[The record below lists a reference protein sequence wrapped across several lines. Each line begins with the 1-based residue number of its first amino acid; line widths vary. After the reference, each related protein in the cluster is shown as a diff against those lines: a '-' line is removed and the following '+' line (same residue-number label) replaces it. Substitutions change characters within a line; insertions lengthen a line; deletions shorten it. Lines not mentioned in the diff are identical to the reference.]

1 MWLWAHSGHR
11 AQEELGQGPQPLLSP
26 LASLWRAGATS
37 ALEGENECFP
47 QPLPAWSLSGMP
59 ALSWQ
64 LYIFGSQ
71 HYSLYLS
78 LCSLLWR
85 GKSGEQSVLPFFPV
99 PGGPGSHGGQGRG
112 DAEHWVWQNKPQRCL
127 FAGGGSKR
135 RTNPVSVPRLI
146 SQINLH
152 LSTTQEGQGG
162 SLLQHLGKKWLFYQ
176 AEQGRALFCIVFL
189 WMLGESEG
197 GTLGRKGQQ
206 QLPALRGLLVRLGF
220 GFVSSQTLT
229 SKAGTSCS
237 PALFSHSLTHS
248 PREIWA
254 LRPCPSIS
262 LPTCSRGITSPGFCR
277 VHALRHQV
285 SSPVSSL

>member
-197 GTLGRKGQQ
+197 GTLGRKG
-206 QLPALRGLLVRLGF
+206 GSK
-220 GFVSSQTLT
+220 VSSNSQLWEA
-229 SKAGTSCS
+229 SWSDLALALSHHRPWPARQGPAAHQPCS
-237 PALFSHSLTHS
+237 PTAWPTAPGKFGHSGPAPASRS
-248 PREIWA
+248 P
-254 LRPCPSIS
+254 
-262 LPTCSRGITSPGFCR
+262 
-277 VHALRHQV
+277 HAAGE
-285 SSPVSSL
+285 